1 MIFQIIYLMHLN
13 KGKKIEYW
21 FLISFLTP
29 NKKIPKFSLCKKKK
43 SKDNNMKMKQNL
55 NEIFSQI
62 NEFDTV
68 TDSDKKQI
76 KIYIII

>member
-1 MIFQIIYLMHLN
+1 
-13 KGKKIEYW
+13 
-21 FLISFLTP
+21 
-29 NKKIPKFSLCKKKK
+29 
-43 SKDNNMKMKQNL
+43 MKMKQNL